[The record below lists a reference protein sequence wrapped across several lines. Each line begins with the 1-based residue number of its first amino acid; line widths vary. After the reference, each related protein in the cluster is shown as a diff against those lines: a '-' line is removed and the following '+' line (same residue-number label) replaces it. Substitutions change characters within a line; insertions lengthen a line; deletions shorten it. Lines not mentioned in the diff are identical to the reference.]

1 MRINKMPRLA
11 FQAHSQLG
19 DDCWHSV
26 LISLLRGLAAI
37 EVAAAHLRADMYPSL
52 RSIADP
58 SIWFKGFAFATGFAH
73 HAVLVFFVI
82 SGWLVGGSLLD
93 RFRQPDAIA
102 SYTIDRV
109 TRLWTVLVPTF
120 VLTLLFGLGTGIISA
135 QGIDFSPANDYSALA
150 FGANLVGLQTIAAP
164 AFGGN
169 FPLWSLANE
178 TWYYLLFPL
187 LVVLFSARR
196 RAPRV
201 ACGATLV
208 LLAAV
213 LPGPVVGYFAIW
225 LLGVA
230 FSRIRI
236 ECGAGLRFGWL
247 VLLAAMWA
255 YYRLAWNMDAFELAT
270 VAPDLVCSLVF
281 LVFLSSLQ
289 FKAAAGSKLLRP
301 LARVGK
307 FFAEFSFS
315 LYVLHVP
322 LIGLLHW
329 ALARWGL
336 RQLSPHQPLHFA
348 IYLGML
354 ATLLAASYLSYR
366 LFESQTYR
374 IRRLLKRMLLQRPA
388 KAAIA
393 PAAIA
398 PALRAD

>member
-1 MRINKMPRLA
+1 MGTNKMPRLT
-11 FQAHSQLG
+11 FQAHGQLG

-37 EVAAAHLRADMYPSL
+37 VVASAHLRADMYPGL
-52 RSIADP
+52 RTVADP
-58 SIWFKGFAFATGFAH
+58 SVWFKAFAFATGFAH

-93 RFRQPDAIA
+93 KIRQLDAIA
-102 SYTIDRV
+102 SYAIDRV
-109 TRLWTVLVPTF
+109 TRLWTVLIPTF
-120 VLTLLFGLGTGIISA
+120 VLTLLFGLATGVISA
-135 QGIDFSPANDYSALA
+135 QGIDPPRANEYSALV
-150 FGANLVGLQTIAAP
+150 FGANLVGLQTFAVP

-169 FPLWSLANE
+169 FPLWSLGNE

-187 LVVLFSARR
+187 LVMLF
-196 RAPRV
+196 RAPRGAQRV

-213 LPGPVVGYFAIW
+213 LPPAIIGYFAIW

-236 ECGAGLRFGWL
+236 ECSAALRSGWL
-247 VLLAAMWA
+247 VLVGALWA
-255 YYRLAWNMDAFELAT
+255 YYRLTENMDAFTLAT
-270 VAPDLVCSLVF
+270 VLPDLACSLVF
-281 LVFLSSLQ
+281 LVLLSSLQ
-289 FKAAAGSKLLRP
+289 FKAAATSKLRRP
-301 LARVGK
+301 LARVGT

-322 LIGLLHW
+322 LMGLLHHW
-329 ALARWGL
+329 ALTRWGL
-336 RQLSPHQPLHFA
+336 RQLSPHEPLHFA

-354 ATLLAASYLSYR
+354 ATLLVGSYLSYR
-366 LFESQTYR
+366 LFESHTYR

-388 KAAIA
+388 RTAVA
-393 PAAIA
+393 PTL
-398 PALRAD
+398 PAD

>member
-1 MRINKMPRLA
+1 MRTNKMPRLT
-11 FQAHSQLG
+11 FQAHGQLG

-26 LISLLRGLAAI
+26 LISMLRGLAAI
-37 EVAAAHLRADMYPSL
+37 EVAAAHLRADVYPGL
-52 RSIADP
+52 RTVADP

-93 RFRQPDAIA
+93 KFRQPDAIA
-102 SYTIDRV
+102 SYAIDRV
-109 TRLWTVLVPTF
+109 TRLWTVLIPTF
-120 VLTLLFGLGTGIISA
+120 MLTLLFGLGTGVISA
-135 QGIDFSPANDYSALA
+135 QSIDFSPANDYSALV
-150 FGANLVGLQTIAAP
+150 FGANLVGLQTIAVP

-187 LVVLFSARR
+187 LVLLFGARR
-196 RAPRV
+196 RVPRV

-213 LPGPVVGYFAIW
+213 LPAAIVGYFAIW
-225 LLGVA
+225 LLGAA

-236 ECGAGLRFGWL
+236 ECGAALRSGWL
-247 VLLAAMWA
+247 VLGAALWV
-255 YYRLAWNMDAFELAT
+255 YYRLTGDMDAFEFAT
-270 VAPDLVCSLVF
+270 VLPDMVYSLVF
-281 LVFLSSLQ
+281 LVLLSSLQ
-289 FKAAAGSKLLRP
+289 FKAAATSKLRRP
-301 LARVGK
+301 LSRVGN

-322 LIGLLHW
+322 LIGLLQHW
-329 ALARWGL
+329 ALTRWGL
-336 RQLSPHQPLHFA
+336 RQLSPHEPLHFA
-348 IYLGML
+348 IYLAML
-354 ATLLAASYLSYR
+354 ATLLVGSYLSYR

-388 KAAIA
+388 QAAV
-393 PAAIA
+393 A
-398 PALRAD
+398 PALRPD